1 MRGEEVPY
9 ITTVRVQ
16 ACYSHMEQLKLCP
29 EATLL
34 PAAHPFGQLTDEV
47 IPHELLNKSDETYL
61 MEMYTNKVLVYFWG
75 VLKCTFPPPLV
86 KQAKANLILSPAGV
100 HIPCRK
106 RYREFTY

>member
-1 MRGEEVPY
+1 
-9 ITTVRVQ
+9 
-16 ACYSHMEQLKLCP
+16 MEQLKLCP